1 MQWGVSVLYIQHTF
15 IHSGTQADTPNFDQ
29 KLPINH
35 NVHIINTPSLQ
46 FLQTIWQQAMEY
58 EPSVSCYTLL

>member
-1 MQWGVSVLYIQHTF
+1 MRCFNIIITH
-15 IHSGTQADTPNFDQ
+15 IHPFRYPSTDTPNFDQ

-46 FLQTIWQQAMEY
+46 FLQTVWQQAMEY